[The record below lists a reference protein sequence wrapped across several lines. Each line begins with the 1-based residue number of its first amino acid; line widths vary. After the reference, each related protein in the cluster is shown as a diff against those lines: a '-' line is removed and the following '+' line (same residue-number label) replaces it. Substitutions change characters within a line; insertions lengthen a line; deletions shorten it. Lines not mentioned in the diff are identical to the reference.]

1 MAKTLVSKIIFIG
14 LFLLFSFQAAFGA
27 EKKMSLT
34 LSESIERALVS
45 NDEIKMKGEDVHYA
59 EGRLGEIKAL
69 LYPTIQMTTLA
80 IPIYKETGNALT
92 SVEDKNEW
100 GAWLKSSTT
109 ILQPLYGFRKEKYY
123 KLAGEKGI
131 EAEKEQRNMK
141 SAEVVFDVKQY
152 YYSAQAAYDA
162 MKQLNGTE
170 EKLQS
175 VIKRVDELLKM
186 ESGEVRKQDAYKL
199 KALHQELKQ
208 KREFVIKAT
217 QLATSAVA
225 FKAGVSSDIEF
236 DIKDKNL
243 KQEDFVLKS
252 LAFYQNLAMENRP
265 EMKALKAGITA
276 RHALIDGERTNRL
289 PLFFL
294 GGLVDIADTPN
305 HIRTRQGSPYA
316 YDPYNGSNVGFGLG
330 FRWNLDIWKVNAKIK
345 SLKAEYYKLVFQKDF
360 AEKGIPL
367 EVKKAYLEYKE
378 ALANIGHASE
388 QLSHSKKWFLQSV
401 VAWGFGVG
409 DTREVLESVIF
420 KGLSDKNYFEAMLN
434 HNIAIG
440 ALSRTTG
447 TELLSSLKY

>member
-1 MAKTLVSKIIFIG
+1 MFKVIFIG
-14 LFLLFSFQAAFGA
+14 LFFLFFSFQALA

-34 LSESIERALVS
+34 LSESIGRALDA
-45 NDEIKMKGEDVHYA
+45 NDEIKMKDEDVHTA
-59 EGRLGEIKAL
+59 EGRLAEIKSL

-80 IPIYKETGNALT
+80 IPIYKEIGDALT
-92 SVEDKNEW
+92 SVDDKNEW
-100 GAWLKSSTT
+100 GAWLKSTTT
-109 ILQPLYGFRKEKYY
+109 IFQPLYGFRKEKYF

-131 EAEKEQRNMK
+131 EAEKEQRQMK
-141 SAEVVFDVKQY
+141 KAEVIFDVKQY

-162 MKQLNGTE
+162 MKQLDETE
-170 EKLQS
+170 EKLQG

-208 KREFVIKAT
+208 KKEFVIKGSK
-217 QLATSAVA
+217 LAAAAVA
-225 FKAGVSSDIEF
+225 FKAGISSETEF
-236 DIKDKNL
+236 DIQDKNL
-243 KQEDFVLKS
+243 KKEDFVLKS
-252 LAFYQNLAMENRP
+252 LEFYQNLAMENRP

-294 GGLVDIADTPN
+294 GGLVDLADTPN
-305 HIRTRQGSPYA
+305 DIRPRQGSPYA
-316 YDPYNGSNVGFGLG
+316 YDPYNSSNVGLGLG
-330 FRWNLDIWKVNAKIK
+330 FRWNLDVWKVNAKIK
-345 SLKAEYYKLVFQKDF
+345 SLKAEYYKLVHQKDF

-388 QLSHSKKWFLQSV
+388 QLSHSKKWFLQSA

-440 ALSRTTG
+440 ALSKATG
-447 TELLSSLKY
+447 TELLSHLKY

>member
-1 MAKTLVSKIIFIG
+1 MDKVIFLV
-14 LFLLFSFQAAFGA
+14 LFLLFFSFFQAFGV
-27 EKKMSLT
+27 EKKISLT
-34 LSESIERALVS
+34 LSESIERALAS
-45 NDEIKMKGEDVHYA
+45 NDEIKMKDQDVHIA
-59 EGRLGEIKAL
+59 EGRLAEIKSL

-80 IPIYKETGNALT
+80 IPIYKETGDALT
-92 SVEDKNEW
+92 STDDKNEW
-100 GAWLKSSTT
+100 GAWLKSTTT
-109 ILQPLYGFRKEKYY
+109 IFQPLYGFRKEKYY

-131 EAEKEQRNMK
+131 EAEKEKRQMK

-152 YYSAQAAYDA
+152 YYSAQTAYDG
-162 MKQLNGTE
+162 MKELNETE
-170 EKLQS
+170 EKLQG

-199 KALHQELKQ
+199 KALHQEIKQ
-208 KREFVIKAT
+208 KKEFVTKAT
-217 QLATSAVA
+217 KLATAAVA
-225 FKAGVSSDIEF
+225 FKAGISPEFEF

-243 KQEDFVLKS
+243 KKEDFVLKS
-252 LAFYQNLAMENRP
+252 LEFYQTSALKHRP

-276 RHALIDGERTNRL
+276 RHAFIDGERTNRL

-305 HIRTRQGSPYA
+305 DIRTRQGSPYA
-316 YDPYNGSNVGFGLG
+316 YDPYNGSNVGLGLG
-330 FRWNLDIWKVNAKIK
+330 FRWNLDIWKVNAKIQ
-345 SLKAEYYKLVFQKDF
+345 SLKAEYYKLVHQKDF

-409 DTREVLESVIF
+409 DPREVLESVIF

-440 ALSRTTG
+440 ALSKATG
-447 TELLSSLKY
+447 TELLSYLKY

>member
-1 MAKTLVSKIIFIG
+1 MFKVIFIG
-14 LFLLFSFQAAFGA
+14 LFLLFSPGSLKA
-27 EKKMSLT
+27 EKKISLT
-34 LSESIERALVS
+34 LSESIERALAS
-45 NDEIKMKGEDVHYA
+45 NDEIKMKDEDVHTA
-59 EGRLGEIKAL
+59 EGRLAEIKSL

-80 IPIYKETGNALT
+80 IPIYKETGTALIST
-92 SVEDKNEW
+92 DDKNEW

-109 ILQPLYGFRKEKYY
+109 IFQPLYGFRKEKYF

-131 EAEKEQRNMK
+131 EAEKEQRQMK
-141 SAEVVFDVKQY
+141 RSDVVFDVKQY

-162 MKQLNGTE
+162 MKQLDETE
-170 EKLQS
+170 EKLKG

-199 KALHQELKQ
+199 KALHQEIKQ
-208 KREFVIKAT
+208 KKEFVIKAT
-217 QLATSAVA
+217 KLSTSAVA
-225 FKAGVSSDIEF
+225 FKAGLSSDIEF
-236 DIKDKNL
+236 DIKDKAL
-243 KQEDFVLKS
+243 KKEDFVVKS
-252 LAFYQNLAMENRP
+252 LEFYQNLAMGNRS

-276 RHALIDGERTNRL
+276 RQALIDGERTNRL

-294 GGLVDIADTPN
+294 GGLIDIADTPN

-316 YDPYNGSNVGFGLG
+316 YDPYNSSNIGFGLG
-330 FRWNLDIWKVNAKIK
+330 FRWNLDIWKVNAKMK
-345 SLKAEYYKLVFQKDF
+345 SLKAEYYKLVHQKDF

-388 QLSHSKKWFLQSV
+388 QLDHSKKWFLQSV

-420 KGLSDKNYFEAMLN
+420 KGLSDKNYFEAMLG

-440 ALSRTTG
+440 ALSKATG
-447 TELLSSLKY
+447 TELLSHLKY

>member
-1 MAKTLVSKIIFIG
+1 
-14 LFLLFSFQAAFGA
+14 
-27 EKKMSLT
+27 MSLT
-34 LSESIERALVS
+34 LSQSIERALAS
-45 NDEIKMKGEDVHYA
+45 NDELKMKDQDVHTA
-59 EGRLGEIKAL
+59 EGRLAEIKSL

-80 IPIYKETGNALT
+80 IPIYKETGTALT
-92 SVEDKNEW
+92 STDDKSEW
-100 GAWLKSSTT
+100 GAWLKSTTT
-109 ILQPLYGFRKEKYY
+109 ILQPLYWFGKEKYY

-131 EAEKEQRNMK
+131 EAEQEQRQMK
-141 SAEVVFDVKQY
+141 SAEVIFDVKQY

-162 MKQLNGTE
+162 MKQLDETE

-175 VIKRVDELLKM
+175 VIKRVDQLLKM

-217 QLATSAVA
+217 KLATAAVA
-225 FKAGVSSDIEF
+225 FKAGISSDIEF
-236 DIKDKNL
+236 ELKDKNL
-243 KQEDFVLKS
+243 KKEDFTLKS
-252 LAFYQNLAMENRP
+252 LEYYQNVAIENRP

-276 RHALIDGERTNRL
+276 RNALIDGEKTTRL

-294 GGLVDIADTPN
+294 GGLVDLNDTPN
-305 HIRTRQGSPYA
+305 DIRTRQGSPYA
-316 YDPYNGSNVGFGLG
+316 YDPYNGSNVGLGLG
-330 FRWNLDIWKVNAKIK
+330 FRWNLDIWKVNAKVK
-345 SLKAEYYKLVFQKDF
+345 SLKAEYYKLVHQKDF

-388 QLSHSKKWFLQSV
+388 QLGHSKKWFLQSV
-401 VAWGFGVG
+401 VAWSFGVG

-420 KGLSDKNYFEAMLN
+420 KGLSDKNYFEAVLN